1 MRVSGPALV
10 SLLALGACL
19 GREPAGEGLHPE
31 AILFVRADVAGT
43 ATATMV
49 VEVTG
54 ADITPALL
62 FNIPITNAVAS
73 GSITVPAGSGRT
85 FTMRA
90 YDAGGTQTHRGSVT
104 ADVSPGVNPTLSIV
118 LTPLAGGVPIT
129 GTLGS
134 FSVTIAP
141 ATDTLQMGDTVTL
154 RATVRD
160 PSGNTV
166 SGPVVWGSEAPSV
179 ATVVS
184 TADQTARVTAVAAG
198 QATIVAT
205 YGGTSTLARIVV
217 SAATAPAL
225 LQLASGLSAPLYAVA
240 PPGDTARLFI
250 VEQTGRIRVMRHD
263 TLLATPFLDLTG
275 QVRYA
280 NEGGLLSLAF
290 HPGYA
295 QNGQFFMDYVGSADS
310 TIHVARYHVSATDA
324 NVADPAS
331 AQIILSVPHKQYT
344 NHYGGLVVF
353 GPDGYLYVGIGDGG
367 GAGDPSGNGQ
377 NTASLLGKILRL
389 DVDGG
394 TPYAIPPTNPF
405 VGQPPALPEIWA
417 YGLRNPWRFSFDP
430 ATGDLY
436 IADVG
441 QNAWEEVDVHPG
453 GAAAGQNYG
462 WNVMEGTHCYSPPT
476 GCSTAGLTL
485 PVFEYAHG
493 GSGITGCAVIGGY
506 VYHGARLPVLAGRYL
521 LADLCGGWVRSFK
534 LQNGVA
540 ADTVDYTPQFG
551 VHANI
556 TSLGRDGRGEL
567 YLTTLD
573 GYVYRIVPH

>member
-1 MRVSGPALV
+1 MRRSVPALV
-10 SLLALGACL
+10 TLLALGACVVH
-19 GREPAGEGLHPE
+19 EPVGEGSHPD
-31 AILFVRADVAGT
+31 ATLFVRADVAATG
-43 ATATMV
+43 TATMV
-49 VEVTG
+49 VQVS
-54 ADITPALL
+54 APDISPALL
-62 FNIPITNAVAS
+62 FNIPIANAVAS

-90 YDAGGTQTHRGSVT
+90 YDAGGTQTHSGSVT
-104 ADVSPGVNPTLSIV
+104 ADVSPGINPTLAIV

-134 FSVTIAP
+134 FGVTIAP
-141 ATDTLQMGDTVTL
+141 ATDTLQVGDTVGL

-160 PSGNTV
+160 ASGDAV
-166 SGPVVWGSEAPSV
+166 SGPVAWGSEDPAVAAV
-179 ATVVS
+179 AT
-184 TADQTARVTAVAAG
+184 TGDQTARLTAVAAG
-198 QATIVAT
+198 QTTIVAT
-205 YGGTSTLARIVV
+205 YGGTSALARMVV
-217 SAATAPAL
+217 LAATAPAL
-225 LQLASGLSAPLYAVA
+225 QQLASGLSAPLYAVA
-240 PPGDTARLFI
+240 PPGDSARLFI

-275 QVRYA
+275 QVRTA
-280 NEGGLLSLAF
+280 SEGGLLSLAF
-290 HPGYA
+290 HPAYA
-295 QNGQFFMDYVGSADS
+295 QNGQFFVDFVGTDS
-310 TIHVARYHVSATDA
+310 TIHVTRYHVSATDA
-324 NVADPAS
+324 NVADPSS
-331 AQIILSVPHKQYT
+331 AQTILSVPHKEYT
-344 NHYGGLVVF
+344 NHYGGLVMF

-367 GAGDPSGNGQ
+367 SEGDSVGNGQ

-430 ATGDLY
+430 ETGDLY

-476 GCSTAGLTL
+476 GCATAGLTL

-506 VYHGARLPVLAGRYL
+506 VYRGARFPLLAGRYL
-521 LADLCGGWVRSFK
+521 FADLCSGWVRSFT
-534 LQNGVA
+534 LQNGA
-540 ADTVDYTPQFG
+540 ASDLVDYTPRFG

-567 YLTTLD
+567 YVTTLD
-573 GYVYRIVPH
+573 GFLYRIVPH